1 MNKNIIV
8 TGGMGF
14 IGSNLINLLL
24 SKNYNVVNID
34 KITYSSN
41 SYNTKKF
48 KKNKNYRFIKSDIG
62 NTAKI
67 KKVLFSFKPI
77 AIFNLAAETHVD
89 RSIDNPK
96 NFINSN
102 IISVFNFLRV
112 FKKYYEKN
120 KKIKLI
126 HISTDEV
133 FGDVLKGR
141 SKENDPYKPSSPYAA
156 SKAAA
161 DHLIYSYYRTF
172 NLPIIITNC
181 SNNYGP
187 NQHPEKL
194 IPKLIYNILN
204 NIPLPIYGDGKNSRE
219 WIHVFDHCK
228 ALFKIFKNGKIGQNY
243 NIGSNQNF
251 NNITIAKILLKI
263 SKNKIHIG
271 SRVKLKYIKD
281 RPGHD
286 MRYALNSDKIKKEL
300 NWSAKIKIE
309 EGLKE
314 TFDWYKINKTYFNF
328 IKKKDILKRLGKND

>member
-14 IGSNLINLLL
+14 IGSNLIDLLL
-24 SKNYNVVNID
+24 KKNYHVINID

-48 KKNKNYRFIKSDIG
+48 KKNKKYIFIKSDIG
-62 NTAKI
+62 NSNKI
-67 KKVLFSFKPI
+67 RKILLKYKPI

-102 IISVFNFLRV
+102 IISIFNFLEEL
-112 FKKYYEKN
+112 KKFSKKN

-141 SKENDPYKPSSPYAA
+141 SKENSNYKPSSPYAA
-156 SKAAA
+156 SKAAS
-161 DHLIYSYYRTF
+161 DHLIYSYFRTF
-172 NLPIIITNC
+172 NLPVIITNC
-181 SNNYGP
+181 TNNYGP

-204 NIPLPIYGDGKNSRE
+204 NISLPIYGNGKNSRE
-219 WIHVFDHCK
+219 WIYVADHCE
-228 ALFKIFKNGKIGQNY
+228 ALFKVFKKGKIGQTY
-243 NIGSNQNF
+243 NIGSNQNL
-251 NNITIAKILLKI
+251 NNITIAKMLLKI
-263 SKNKIHIG
+263 AKSSISVG
-271 SRVKLKYIKD
+271 SNVKLKYIKD

-286 MRYALNSDKIKKEL
+286 VRYALNSKKIKKEL
-300 NWSAKIKIE
+300 NWSAGIKIKV
-309 EGLKE
+309 GLKK
-314 TFDWYKINKTYFNF
+314 TFNWYMKNQYYFKL
-328 IKKKDILKRLGKND
+328 IKKTDILKRLGN

>member
-14 IGSNLINLLL
+14 IGSNLVDLLL
-24 SKNYNVVNID
+24 KKNYKVINID

-41 SYNTKKF
+41 SYNIRNF
-48 KKNKNYRFIKSDIG
+48 KKNKNYIFVRTDIG
-62 NTAKI
+62 NSTKI
-67 KKVLFSFKPI
+67 KEILFRYKPVV
-77 AIFNLAAETHVD
+77 IFNLAAETHVD

-102 IISVFNFLRV
+102 IISVFNFLEE
-112 FKKYYEKN
+112 FKKYYKKN
-120 KKIKLI
+120 KKTKLI

-141 SKENDPYKPSSPYAA
+141 SKENDSYKPSSPYAA
-156 SKAAA
+156 SKAAS

-172 NLPIIITNC
+172 NLPVIITNC

-204 NIPLPIYGDGKNSRE
+204 NIALPIYGNGKNSRE
-219 WIHVFDHCK
+219 WIYVSDHCD
-228 ALFKIFKNGKIGQNY
+228 ALFQVFKKGKIGQTY
-243 NIGSNQNF
+243 NIGSNQNL
-251 NNITIAKILLKI
+251 NNITIAKLLLRIAKSSI
-263 SKNKIHIG
+263 SIG
-271 SRVKLKYIKD
+271 SKVKLNYIKD

-286 MRYALNSDKIKKEL
+286 VRYALNSNKIKKKL

-309 EGLKE
+309 EGLKK
-314 TFDWYKINKTYFNF
+314 TFNWYIKNKSYFNL
-328 IKKKDILKRLGKND
+328 IKKKDILKRLGNK